1 MLDCSL
7 LYITSFI
14 NPHYPNAVQLSLDCV
29 ANPTAY
35 PSTTKCSHAAQI
47 RQGIDF
53 NLAVLCYFT
62 SSMRCC
68 AAWCGVGCQTQQDQY
83 HIYYTV
89 LLRVAIVWWY
99 MLHCLYTVLWWC
111 GTLLTIVVGC
121 YNPMTL
127 VPYY

>member
-89 LLRVAIVWWY
+89 YCVSLLCGGICYTVYIPCYGGVV
-99 MLHCLYTVLWWC
+99 HCLPLLLAVI
-111 GTLLTIVVGC
+111 TL
-121 YNPMTL
+121 
-127 VPYY
+127 